1 MNLQFQALSKLTT
14 STHLFYSVF
23 CSMTAGVRVSE
34 AVSAETETEEG
45 KYIFIHV
52 LSMKYYPPPPYA

>member
-14 STHLFYSVF
+14 STHLFCSVF
-23 CSMTAGVRVSE
+23 CSMIAGVRVSE

-45 KYIFIHV
+45 KYIYIYIY
-52 LSMKYYPPPPYA
+52 MYYP

>member
-1 MNLQFQALSKLTT
+1 MNLQSQALSKLTT
-14 STHLFYSVF
+14 STHLFCSVF

-45 KYIFIHV
+45 KYIYIYIY
-52 LSMKYYPPPPYA
+52 MYYP